1 MSVLR
6 VQIVNDHIVGGKEDK
21 EGNMVTVKK
30 DDVKMGQ
37 EDDVFLKRL
46 EKNMLSNLK
55 LWGID
60 NVKKVFL
67 RGGAKKRCLMTR
79 RDFT

>member
-1 MSVLR
+1 M
-6 VQIVNDHIVGGKEDK
+6 NDHIVGGKEDK

-55 LWGID
+55 LWGIND
-60 NVKKVFL
+60 IKKVFL
-67 RGGAKKRCLMTR
+67 WGGAKKRCGITR